1 MGCGTGDSMN
11 EPLVCVSFEGVT
23 VEEILEE
30 AARANL
36 AGADLAELR
45 FDRLFL
51 IRPEIEEDAAEEEE
65 GDEDLYI
72 DENIWERRAAEDVD
86 AEEVITHLK
95 DGIPLPVI
103 FTCRPTSEGGFY
115 PGDEKSRL
123 AILEAAIE
131 SEVTWVD
138 LEMSINSKKRKKL
151 HESAHAKGVK
161 VIASVHSIDGVPSSS
176 EIVDTVKENAE
187 HGDLVKCCYR
197 SSNHQESLP
206 IIDAADALTDEDIDT
221 AIMGLGPGG
230 DWTRIHAPL
239 LEQAMVYTTLRNDFK
254 LYEEGLINVKDVRD
268 AWILL
273 EY

>member
-1 MGCGTGDSMN
+1 
-11 EPLVCVSFEGVT
+11 
-23 VEEILEE
+23 
-30 AARANL
+30 
-36 AGADLAELR
+36 
-45 FDRLFL
+45 
-51 IRPEIEEDAAEEEE
+51 
-65 GDEDLYI
+65 
-72 DENIWERRAAEDVD
+72 
-86 AEEVITHLK
+86 LK